1 MRKRTAQQIEEHK
14 SVTAPKAKANKSLKA
29 VKAKPPSRRGQNP
42 NSRKNLSPWPK
53 GTSGNPGGLP
63 GTDVAAIIA
72 RRAFEEHPEEILVG
86 FQEQLSKGNA
96 YAFSVLADRGYGKLK
111 EKIEHSGLGSLA
123 EKITAG
129 RARIANRKNA

>member
-1 MRKRTAQQIEEHK
+1 MK
-14 SVTAPKAKANKSLKA
+14 APKAKAA
-29 VKAKPPSRRGQNP
+29 SRRGKHP
-42 NSRKNLSPWPK
+42 NSRKNLSAPWPK
-53 GTSGNPGGLP
+53 GMSGNPGGLP

-129 RARIANRKNA
+129 RARIANRKNI